1 MRAET
6 SKRLRLEF
14 LTAPRGLSGP
24 AKPFEVFALMQR
36 TFSSAGVLGC
46 DGSGSGTYDE
56 PLGVCEDALPDGA
69 SFCGGDGSRA
79 LFG

>member
-1 MRAET
+1 
-6 SKRLRLEF
+6 
-14 LTAPRGLSGP
+14 
-24 AKPFEVFALMQR
+24 MQR